1 MKFRLIPAG
10 SFMMGS
16 SADEPDREDNETQHR
31 VEISRDFYLG
41 KFEVTQGQ
49 WKSVMGT
56 EPWKGKSF
64 VEEGDDYAA
73 TCVSWHD
80 ALAFCQKLSSRDG
93 VEYRLPS
100 EVEWEY
106 ACRGGTE
113 SAYSF
118 GADASDL
125 GKYAW
130 YDENANDIG
139 EKYAHEVGEKLS
151 NHFGMHD
158 MQGNAYE
165 WCGDWYGEDYY
176 SNSPKRDPC
185 GPNSGSSRVLRGG
198 SWFNGAIYCRS
209 ARRNSNDPA
218 FRDSGIGFRVVLVR

>member
-10 SFMMGS
+10 TFTMGS
-16 SADEPDREDNETQHR
+16 PEDEPDRGGDESQHR

-41 KFEVTQGQ
+41 KYEVTQGE

-56 EPWKGKSF
+56 EPWKGESS
-64 VEEGDDYAA
+64 VQEGDDYPA
-73 TCVSWHD
+73 TYVSWED

-100 EVEWEY
+100 EAEWEY

-118 GADASDL
+118 GADASDV

-130 YDENANDIG
+130 YDVNAWDIG
-139 EKYAHEVGEKLS
+139 EKYGHEVGEKLS
-151 NHFGMHD
+151 NHFGLHD
-158 MQGNAYE
+158 MHGNVWE
-165 WCGDWYGEDYY
+165 WCGDWYDDYDA
-176 SNSPKRDPC
+176 STVQDPR

-198 SWFNGAIYCRS
+198 SFDDIAFVCRS
-209 ARRNSNDPA
+209 ACRFSYDPTH
-218 FRDSGIGFRVVLVR
+218 RGHRIGFRVVLVR